1 MVRSKLWS
9 AESTGGDTPATE
21 EIRIDDDLS
30 EDDLSPVAGFTIV
43 HLPVS
48 REFKDCR
55 QGLKSDW
62 VVRPLKA

>member
-9 AESTGGDTPATE
+9 AESTRGGTLATE
-21 EIRIDDDLS
+21 DMRIDDDLS
-30 EDDLSPVAGFTIV
+30 EDDLRPAAGCTVI

-55 QGLKSDW
+55 QSLKSDG